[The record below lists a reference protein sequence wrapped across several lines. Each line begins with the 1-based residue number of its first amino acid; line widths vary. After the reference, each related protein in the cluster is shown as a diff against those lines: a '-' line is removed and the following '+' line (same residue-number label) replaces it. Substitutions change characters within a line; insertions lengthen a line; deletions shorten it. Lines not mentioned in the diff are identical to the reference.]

1 MNDLKKRIN
10 ISIKDLISVASLVA
24 SIALA
29 SYQVSSDLQEI
40 RGSIESAT
48 HQLDGKIESVN
59 KSVEVRI
66 GKVEALLN
74 MQAVMMRSMDAR
86 IGVNASRIDDEM
98 ARSPRARR

>member
-10 ISIKDLISVASLVA
+10 VSLKDLISVASLVA

-40 RGSIESAT
+40 RSSIESAT
-48 HQLDGKIESVN
+48 TKLDGKIESVN

-74 MQAVMMRSMDAR
+74 LQAVMMRSMDAR
-86 IGVNASRIDDEM
+86 VRVNASRIDDEL
-98 ARSPRARR
+98 AHRP

>member
-48 HQLDGKIESVN
+48 RQLDGKIESVN

-74 MQAVMMRSMDAR
+74 LQAVMMRSMDAR
-86 IGVNASRIDDEM
+86 IGVNSSRIDDELKTK
-98 ARSPRARR
+98 RRR